1 MDSADMVDVL
11 HYFFDE
17 DMRYASFESAQMHG
31 KFREQIY
38 KSLYDQKYVYS
49 IGSGEGSASTFSPD
63 GTEIKPYIP
72 PTEFDEVSGL
82 PLTNSLDAPLG

>member
-1 MDSADMVDVL
+1 MVDVI

-31 KFREQIY
+31 KFREYTY
-38 KSLYDQKYVYS
+38 KDLYDKPYIYL
-49 IGSGEGSASTFSPD
+49 IGGGEAKSSTFSPD

-72 PTEFDEVSGL
+72 PTEFDEASGL
-82 PLTNSLDAPLG
+82 PLTNVLDAPLG

>member
-1 MDSADMVDVL
+1 MVDVL

-38 KSLYDQKYVYS
+38 KNLYEKTYMYS
-49 IGSGEGSASTFSPD
+49 IGSSEGSSTTLAPD

-72 PTEFDEVSGL
+72 PTEFDESSGL
-82 PLTNSLDAPLG
+82 PLTNALDAPLG